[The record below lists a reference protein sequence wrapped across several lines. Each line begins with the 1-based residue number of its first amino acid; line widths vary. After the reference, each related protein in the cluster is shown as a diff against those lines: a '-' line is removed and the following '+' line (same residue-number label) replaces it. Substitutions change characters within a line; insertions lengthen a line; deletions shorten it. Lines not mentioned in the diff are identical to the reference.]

1 MNAALDNVVDALRN
15 ELQQYGELLALL
27 EAQHGS
33 LERHE
38 AWHVLNGAVALDA
51 QRAAVEGARL
61 QRKDA
66 HRRFAWAAG
75 RPDASTF
82 RALHDLVPQQYQALL
97 EALIQDI
104 NHATAQIHERV
115 TFNHS
120 LLRRALDRT
129 EQLLATISP
138 QGDSALLAG
147 ERNSSGADSSS
158 VTISAAIV

>member
-1 MNAALDNVVDALRN
+1 MNASLENVVEALRN

-38 AWHVLNGAVALDA
+38 PWHGLNAAVALDA
-51 QRAAVEGARL
+51 QRAVVEIARH

-66 HRRFAWAAG
+66 QRKLAWAFG

-82 RALHDLVPQQYQALL
+82 QSLHDLVPQQYQSLL
-97 EALIQDI
+97 DALIQDI
-104 NHATAQIHERV
+104 NHAIAQTHERV
-115 TFNHS
+115 IINHS

>member
-1 MNAALDNVVDALRN
+1 MNASLEHVVEALRN

-38 AWHVLNGAVALDA
+38 PWHALNTATALDA
-51 QRAAVEGARL
+51 QRVTVEVARH
-61 QRKDA
+61 QRQDA
-66 HRRFAWAAG
+66 HRKFAWSAG

-82 RALHDLVPQQYQALL
+82 QSLQDVIPSQYQGLL
-97 EALIQDI
+97 DALIRDI
-104 NHATAQIHERV
+104 NHAIAQAQERV
-115 TFNHS
+115 IINHS

-147 ERNSSGADSSS
+147 ERNSSGADPSS